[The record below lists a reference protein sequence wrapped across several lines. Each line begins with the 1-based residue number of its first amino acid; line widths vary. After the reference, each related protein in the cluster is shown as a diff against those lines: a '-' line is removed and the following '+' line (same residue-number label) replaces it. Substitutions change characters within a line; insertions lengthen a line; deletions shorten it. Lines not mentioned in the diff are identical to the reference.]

1 MQDSVVL
8 ALASMWI
15 GFAVAHQVSA
25 QTAID
30 AKHPLGGTWR
40 FWVGRIIFALVG
52 VSGALGLAALI
63 GSRPDIKQPAFA
75 VGFVSGLLLFVLAR
89 KLLAEQR

>member
-8 ALASMWI
+8 ALASIWI

-30 AKHPLGGTWR
+30 SKHPLGGTWR
-40 FWVGRIIFALVG
+40 FWMGRILFALVG
-52 VSGALGLAALI
+52 VCGVLGFAFLI
-63 GSRPDIKQPAFA
+63 GSRPDIKHPAFA
-75 VGFVSGLLLFVLAR
+75 VGFVSGVLLFAVAR
-89 KLLAEQR
+89 KLLAEER